1 MLNSDRSKLAQYDQL
16 SRPDEGYYAVKAF
29 VEREL
34 QLLDDSAF
42 AEWLKLFSAQG
53 IYWVPI
59 HRGQKSPLDH
69 VSLFYDDRERMRTRV
84 ERLLHPMIHTQ
95 TPPSRTCR
103 MLSAI
108 RVEAP
113 EEGSHILTAK
123 YFMSEYRPGH
133 PQRHYAGDIEY
144 RLSGPIDQLAIDLKK
159 LTLINADGV
168 FPALAVP
175 F

>member
-1 MLNSDRSKLAQYDQL
+1 MLDSVSAMPAQEAGLSPLSDDYL
-16 SRPDEGYYAVKAF
+16 AVKAF
-29 VEREL
+29 VEGEM

-42 AEWLKLFSAQG
+42 ADWLKLFAEQG

-59 HRGQKSPLDH
+59 NRAQKSPLDH
-69 VSLFYDDRERMRTRV
+69 VSLFYDDRERLRTRV

-95 TPPSRTCR
+95 TPSSRTCR

-108 RVEAP
+108 RVTAP
-113 EEGSHILTAK
+113 RQGMHVLTAK
-123 YFMSEYRPGH
+123 YLMSEYRPGH
-133 PQRHYAGDIEY
+133 PQRHYAGDVEY
-144 RLSGPIDQLAIDLKK
+144 QLSGPIDQLAIDLKK

>member
-1 MLNSDRSKLAQYDQL
+1 MLDSDRGTLVQDTQL
-16 SRPDEGYYAVKAF
+16 SPLSVDYHAAKAF

-42 AEWLKLFSAQG
+42 AKWLELFSAQG

-59 HRGQKSPLDH
+59 HRGQKSPLEH
-69 VSLFYDDRERMRTRV
+69 VSIFYDDRERMRTRV

-113 EEGSHILTAK
+113 EEGTHILTAK

-144 RLSGPIDQLAIDLKK
+144 RLSGPINQLAIDLKK

>member
-1 MLNSDRSKLAQYDQL
+1 MLDSVRGEAQISPL
-16 SRPDEGYYAVKAF
+16 STEYHAIKAF
-29 VEREL
+29 VEGEM

-42 AEWLKLFSAQG
+42 AEWVQLFSSQG
-53 IYWVPI
+53 IFWVPI
-59 HRGQKSPLDH
+59 DRAQKSPLDH
-69 VSLFYDDRERMRTRV
+69 VSLFYDDKERLRTRV

-103 MLSAI
+103 VLSAI
-108 RVEAP
+108 RVTTP
-113 EEGSHILTAK
+113 RQGVHILTGK

-133 PQRHYAGDIEY
+133 PQRHYAGDVEY
-144 RLSGPIDQLAIDLKK
+144 HLSGPLEQLAIDLKK

>member
-1 MLNSDRSKLAQYDQL
+1 MLDSDRGTLVQDTQL
-16 SRPDEGYYAVKAF
+16 SPLSVDYHAAKAF

-42 AEWLKLFSAQG
+42 AKWLELFSAQG

-59 HRGQKSPLDH
+59 HRGQKSPLEH
-69 VSLFYDDRERMRTRV
+69 VSIFYDDRERMRTRV
-84 ERLLHPMIHTQ
+84 ERLMHPMIHTQ

-113 EEGSHILTAK
+113 GDGKHILTAK

-144 RLSGPIDQLAIDLKK
+144 RLSGPINQLAIDLKK